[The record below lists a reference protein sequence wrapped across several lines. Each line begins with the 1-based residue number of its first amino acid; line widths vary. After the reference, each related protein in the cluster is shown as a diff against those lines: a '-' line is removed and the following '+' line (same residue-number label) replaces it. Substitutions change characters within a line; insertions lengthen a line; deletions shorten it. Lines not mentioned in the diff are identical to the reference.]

1 MYNGKTIGVVIPA
14 HNEAPSIAA
23 VIKDLQ
29 ALGGI
34 VDHIVVC
41 DNASTDATAEIADS
55 AGATVAHEP
64 KKGYGTACLKGLEV
78 LPDVDWILFVDGD
91 GAMQAT
97 DLPSL
102 LDPLAHGAQLVIGSR
117 TLGEREGRLQPGA
130 LTPHQRWGNWLAA
143 ALLSMIWLRKTDKV
157 VTDLGP
163 FRAIARTDLDQ
174 LNMQD
179 TAYGWTVEMQA
190 KALDAGMEVI
200 EVPVASLCRVGT
212 SKISGT
218 WRGSIGASAGIL
230 GTLFGIGL
238 PALWAQLLRSINIG
252 STPKDSLWKKP
263 S

>member
-1 MYNGKTIGVVIPA
+1 MYYGKTIGVVIPA
-14 HNEAPSIAA
+14 HNEAPSIGA
-23 VIKDLQ
+23 VINDLQ

-41 DNASTDATAEIADS
+41 DNASTDATAQIAES
-55 AGATVAHEP
+55 AGAIVAREP
-64 KKGYGTACLKGLEV
+64 QKGYGAACLKALKV
-78 LPDVDWILFVDGD
+78 LPAVDWILFVDGD

-97 DLPSL
+97 DVPRL
-102 LDPLAHGAQLVIGSR
+102 LDELADGAHLVIGSR
-117 TLGEREGRLQPGA
+117 TLGEQEGRLQPGA

-143 ALLSMIWLRKTDKV
+143 ALLSAIWLRKTDQI

-163 FRAIARTDLDQ
+163 FRAIARTDLERI
-174 LNMQD
+174 NMQD

-190 KALDAGMEVI
+190 KALNVGMNVV

-218 WRGSIGASAGIL
+218 WRGSIGASVGIL
-230 GTLFGIGL
+230 STLFGIGL
-238 PALWAQLLRSINIG
+238 PALWAQLRQSINIE
-252 STPKDSLWKKP
+252 SNSKDSLWKKP